1 MHKHDDSKIV
11 RCHEVISNSDK
22 QWSLIK
28 ETYDEFMITAKS
40 SYQKMAPLVKY
51 FEAASINVPLN
62 QGGPQARR
70 CITADYLNLDS
81 MNKKLAVIMTQVESI
96 SKDGLIDSIDGIN
109 S

>member
-1 MHKHDDSKIV
+1 LHKHTSNIV
-11 RCHEVISNSDK
+11 KCLDVISKSDK

-28 ETYDEFMITAKS
+28 EKYVEFMIVAKP

-51 FEAASINVPLN
+51 FEAAAINVPLN

-70 CITADYLNLDS
+70 CITADYLNLVS
-81 MNKKLAVIMTQVESI
+81 MNEKLADIITQVEGI
-96 SKDGLIDSIDGIN
+96 NKDGLIDLIDAIN

>member
-1 MHKHDDSKIV
+1 MRPFYELQRAPMILMEVESSKV
-11 RCHEVISNSDK
+11 
-22 QWSLIK
+22 
-28 ETYDEFMITAKS
+28 
-40 SYQKMAPLVKY
+40 APLVKY